1 MGGRMVKTLIAWTSP
16 RYVLVTL
23 AVAMVLILA
32 TSGLVSAAGNP
43 VNEAAALQMTT
54 AEPIQQFEAEAR
66 LQLHISGLG
75 LASFRADA
83 HVQGDGL
90 IRNMIYEMW
99 LAPSNGAQVGNG
111 ILLHADRAKEECDE
125 DNETGEEGDCELL
138 LDLQG
143 FLAQAPFDVTTL
155 EGLTIHIRENLI
167 RRNGT
172 RPILLTGTVT
182 GADLRFEAIEPITS
196 NGVGGGV

>member
-1 MGGRMVKTLIAWTSP
+1 MGERTVKTLVACP
-16 RYVLVTL
+16 RSRHVLVTL
-23 AVAMVLILA
+23 AVAIVVMLA
-32 TSGLVSAAGNP
+32 TSGLAGAAGIP
-43 VNEAAALQMTT
+43 VNEAAALQMTP
-54 AEPIQQFEAEAR
+54 AEAIQQFEAEAR
-66 LQLHISGLG
+66 LHLHISELG

-83 HVQGDGL
+83 QVKGDGL

-99 LAPSNGAQVGNG
+99 LAPSNGAQGGYG

-125 DNETGEEGDCELL
+125 DNETGEEGDCELF
-138 LDLQG
+138 LDLRG
-143 FLAQAPFDVTTL
+143 FLAQAPFNVTTL
-155 EGLTIHIRENLI
+155 DGLTIHIRENLI

-182 GADLRFEAIEPITS
+182 GADLRFEVIEPITS

>member
-1 MGGRMVKTLIAWTSP
+1 MNTLIAWLSP

-23 AVAMVLILA
+23 AVAIVLTLA
-32 TSGLVSAAGNP
+32 TSGLVTAAGIP
-43 VNEAAALQMTT
+43 VNEAAALQMTP

-66 LQLHISGLG
+66 LQLHISELG

-83 HVQGDGL
+83 QVKGDGL

-99 LAPSNGAQVGNG
+99 LAPSNGASGGNG
-111 ILLHADRAKEECDE
+111 ILLHADRTQEECDE
-125 DNETGEEGDCELL
+125 DNETGEEGDCELF

-182 GADLRFEAIEPITS
+182 RADLGFEVIEPITS
-196 NGVGGGV
+196 NGVGSVV